1 MAKIAGNGSK
11 KRSIYRNGR
20 KGRKGNKKVSTEEG
34 ADGAE

>member
-1 MAKIAGNGSK
+1 MAKIAGNRSK

-20 KGRKGNKKVSTEEG
+20 KGTRKFSTAEG